1 MLLDGKWWPLE
12 NVRTDECTG
21 CERAVVCFRW
31 CYRLWGGQ
39 RLGALSVN
47 VLEKQSLEAPL

>member
-21 CERAVVCFRW
+21 WERADVCFRW
-31 CYRLWGGQ
+31 CYGLWGGQ